1 MRSAFPHGIF
11 FTIGATVFGVAVIV
25 AGVSCALPH
34 NDPSI
39 NIYHLIAQLPL
50 LFAAIPVFLGSIL
63 LKDDVIEI
71 DSVRAENE
79 HFIEQLTRTIPDILY
94 VYDFDDRRVVYL
106 NRQASMILGYQD
118 WEMRDVGESRV
129 EHLIHPDDYAKRFR
143 WFAQCNKLL
152 GDEVFEHQYRVRH
165 SSGDWRWLRSREVVF
180 KRNSS
185 GQVSQ
190 ILAVA
195 HDITERK
202 HIQRELIESKRRTA
216 SILKAF
222 PDLMFVYDRNANY
235 IDYYARDRS
244 QLLVPPEMFLGRNI
258 REILPPDLV
267 GPILETF
274 EKARVSIDAQR
285 AEYTLNIGGTENFYE
300 YRVVRSGDGFLAVVR
315 NITEQ
320 KKAQRALAD
329 SERQFR
335 DQYRGIPIATYTWD
349 WDRAIGDFVLVDYN
363 DEAFCAS
370 DGRVKN
376 LVGVSVSEQFK
387 NSPEVVEDFSRC
399 RLKNETV
406 VKHLS
411 REFLFGTENKYAK
424 ATFVPVSQNLVMV
437 HAEDVT
443 ERRIAEESLTRSEL
457 FSRSII
463 ESSNDCIKI
472 LDLDGNLLYINAR
485 GLELLEMGDDSC
497 LGSEWLGFWNDL
509 DRADLRIE
517 VAKAKAGQIGR
528 FQGANPTA
536 RGTNK
541 WWDVLI
547 SPIMDE
553 KGTVERLLVVS
564 RDITEQKF
572 ASEKLLKKEK
582 FFRSLIENTHD
593 IIDVLRLDGTIMYES
608 PSVETILGYTPDER
622 IGKNCLDYIHPD
634 DKPRVTERFM
644 DAVGSNSSQAVEYRY
659 LHKSGGY
666 VYLEVIGR
674 VSTDEKGEPIVIVNK
689 RDISD
694 RKAMEAELSRSDD
707 LYRNVVET
715 QNELICRFRPDSTL
729 TFVNE
734 AYCRFFGKSRDDLVG
749 TRFLELIPEEA
760 HRGTEELL
768 RKLVDDHITVFNE
781 HEVLQPD
788 GSIGWQQ
795 WVDSVILDP
804 NGNVIEMQG
813 VGRDVTEQKRFEKAL
828 LESQAK
834 LRTSEDLYRNVV
846 ETQNEMICRYQ
857 ADSTLTFVN
866 EAYCRY
872 FGKPREHLIGRPILD
887 VIPYISHAQSLEN
900 LGRLF
905 ENKGDLVVERPVMRP
920 DGTTGWTK
928 WTNYPMRDGEGNVV
942 EIQSVGRDVTEQKR
956 FEKALTESEE
966 KYRRIV
972 DTMLEGIW
980 VVDADMRIT
989 FANEQLA
996 GMLGYTLE
1004 ELIGQPGHNF
1014 FDDKSDSRTREIR
1027 EKRVQGISEHYDARM
1042 RRKDG
1047 SHLWVLISATPIQS
1061 DSGDYLGAL
1070 AMISDITERKRDEAD
1085 LREAG
1090 ERMRIASDAAN
1101 IYTWEIEVPTAKI
1114 TLSSNVERVL
1124 GFDLP
1129 ADFSQIT
1136 EIFHEDDRD
1145 ALAADFRK
1153 SMDGE
1158 LAEGFSDY
1166 RLVNPS
1172 TGEITWI
1179 RAKGTFIKETKN
1191 RPARIIGIAQNVTSS
1206 KLAEEELQQL
1216 AARLLTLQDEER
1228 RRLARELHD
1237 QTAQNLAVLDLNLA
1251 SIKKLLLP
1259 EQEKASALVDQSENL
1274 TQRSLREV
1282 RTISYVLHPPS
1293 LDERGLVSAIRW
1305 MIEGFSSRSGIRVD
1319 FVQNTDIGRLP
1330 LDVETALYRVVQ
1342 EGLTNIHRHAKSDSA
1357 HIELTREIDK
1367 IILVV
1372 KDEGCGFPETAF
1384 DPSGDGAQS
1393 LGVGVRGMRE
1403 RLRLLGGWLDVN
1415 SSESGTTLTGIVPIA
1430 AE

>member
-1 MRSAFPHGIF
+1 MRSAFPYGMFFKVGASIF
-11 FTIGATVFGVAVIV
+11 GVVSIGAML
-25 AGVSCALPH
+25 CALPQTGH
-34 NDPSI
+34 PF
-39 NIYHLIAQLPL
+39 NIYHLASQLPFL
-50 LFAAIPVFLGSIL
+50 LAAIPVFLGSIF

-71 DSVRAENE
+71 DSVPAENE

-94 VYDFDDRRVVYL
+94 VYDFDDRRIVYL
-106 NRQASMILGYQD
+106 NRQASVVLGYEE
-118 WEMRDVGESRV
+118 WEMRDVGESRL
-129 EHLIHPDDYAKRFR
+129 EELIHPVDYAKRFR
-143 WFAQCNKLL
+143 WFAKCNNLS

-165 SSGDWRWLRSREVVF
+165 SSGEWRWLRSREVVF

-190 ILAVA
+190 VLAVA

-202 HIQRELIESKRRTA
+202 QIQRELIESKRRTA
-216 SILKAF
+216 SILKAL
-222 PDLMFVYDRNANY
+222 PDLMFIQDRDGNY
-235 IDYYARDRS
+235 VDYYARDSS
-244 QLLVPPEMFLGRNI
+244 QLLVPPEVFLGRNM
-258 REILPPDLV
+258 RDILPADVVPSV
-267 GPILETF
+267 LETF
-274 EKARVSIDAQR
+274 EKARLSDEPER
-285 AEYTLNIGGTENFYE
+285 AEYTLDIDGIESFFE
-300 YRVVRSGDGFLAVVR
+300 YRVVRSGDNFLSVVR
-315 NITEQ
+315 NISEQ
-320 KKAQRALAD
+320 KRAEQALAD

-335 DQYRGIPIATYTWD
+335 DQYRGIPIATYTWS
-349 WDRAIGDFVLVDYN
+349 WDSVKEDFVLADFN
-363 DEAFCAS
+363 DEAVCAS
-370 DGRVKN
+370 AGNVKD
-376 LVGVSVSEQFK
+376 LVGVRASEQFK
-387 NSPEVVEDFSRC
+387 GSPEIIGAFNRC
-399 RLKNETV
+399 RLKRETV
-406 VKHLS
+406 VRHLGRDFLLGAKNKH
-411 REFLFGTENKYAK
+411 AK
-424 ATFVPVSQNLVMV
+424 VTFVPVSRNLVMV

-443 ERRIAEESLTRSEL
+443 ERRTAEESLTRSEL

-472 LDLDGNLLYINAR
+472 LDLDGNLLYINSR
-485 GLELLEMGDDSC
+485 GLKLLEMGDDSC
-497 LGSEWLGFWNDL
+497 IGSEWLSFWNDL

-517 VAKAKAGQIGR
+517 IAKAKAGQIGR
-528 FQGANPTA
+528 FQGFNPTA
-536 RGTNK
+536 RGTKK

-553 KGTVERLLVVS
+553 KGTVERLLVIS
-564 RDITEQKF
+564 RDITEQKL
-572 ASEKLLKKEK
+572 AAEKLLKKEK

-593 IIDVLRLDGTIMYES
+593 IIDVLRLDGTIIYES

-674 VSTDEKGEPIVIVNK
+674 VSTDERGEPIVIVNK
-689 RDISD
+689 RDISE
-694 RKAMEAELSRSDD
+694 RKAMEAELRKSDD

-715 QNELICRFRPDSTL
+715 QTELICRFLPDSTL

-749 TRFLELIPEEA
+749 TKFLDLIPEEA
-760 HRGTEELL
+760 HRGTDELL
-768 RKLVDDHITVFNE
+768 RKLMEDRVPVFNE
-781 HEVLQPD
+781 HGVLRPD

-795 WVDSVILDP
+795 WMDRVILDP
-804 NGNVIEMQG
+804 NGNVLEMQG

-828 LESQAK
+828 LESQEK
-834 LRTSEDLYRNVV
+834 LRISEDLYRNVV
-846 ETQNEMICRYQ
+846 ETQDEMICRYQ

-872 FGKPREHLIGRPILD
+872 FGRSREQLLGTKILELIPESDRERSIK
-887 VIPYISHAQSLEN
+887 N

-905 ENKGDLVVERPVMRP
+905 ENKGDLSVERSLIRP
-920 DGTTGWTK
+920 DGTVGWSR
-928 WTNYPMRDGEGNVV
+928 WTNDPMLDGEGNVV

-980 VVDADMRIT
+980 VVDADMRIS

-996 GMLGYTLE
+996 EMLGYTLE
-1004 ELIGQPGHNF
+1004 ELIGQPGHDF
-1014 FDDKSDSRTREIR
+1014 FDQKSDSRTREIR
-1027 EKRVQGISEHYDARM
+1027 EKREQGISEHYDARM

-1061 DSGDYLGAL
+1061 DSGEYLGAL

-1124 GFDLP
+1124 GFKLP
-1129 ADFSQIT
+1129 ADFSQIAA
-1136 EIFHEDDRD
+1136 IFHEDDRD
-1145 ALAADFRK
+1145 ALATDFRK

-1166 RLVNPS
+1166 RLVSPG
-1172 TGEITWI
+1172 TGEIVWI

-1191 RPARIIGIAQNVTSS
+1191 RPARIIGIAQNVTAI
-1206 KLAEEELQQL
+1206 KLAE
-1216 AARLLTLQDEER
+1216 
-1228 RRLARELHD
+1228 
-1237 QTAQNLAVLDLNLA
+1237 
-1251 SIKKLLLP
+1251 
-1259 EQEKASALVDQSENL
+1259 
-1274 TQRSLREV
+1274 
-1282 RTISYVLHPPS
+1282 
-1293 LDERGLVSAIRW
+1293 
-1305 MIEGFSSRSGIRVD
+1305 
-1319 FVQNTDIGRLP
+1319 
-1330 LDVETALYRVVQ
+1330 
-1342 EGLTNIHRHAKSDSA
+1342 
-1357 HIELTREIDK
+1357 
-1367 IILVV
+1367 
-1372 KDEGCGFPETAF
+1372 
-1384 DPSGDGAQS
+1384 
-1393 LGVGVRGMRE
+1393 
-1403 RLRLLGGWLDVN
+1403 
-1415 SSESGTTLTGIVPIA
+1415 
-1430 AE
+1430 